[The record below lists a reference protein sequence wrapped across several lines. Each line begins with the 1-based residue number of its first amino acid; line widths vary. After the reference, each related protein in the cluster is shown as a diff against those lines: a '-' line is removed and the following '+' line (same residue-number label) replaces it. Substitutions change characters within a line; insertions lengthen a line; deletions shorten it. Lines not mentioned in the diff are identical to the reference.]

1 MTRRQITVQLQCS
14 TGASMYSEYLP
25 HLQSIVYNWTKPSWD
40 DSKLL
45 LPKREI
51 ESRLGVVSFSSSFRK
66 PSWSNSKHFLLQ
78 LNTPTMKNL
87 LIFIEVMNDIFYCI
101 ILLVF
106 RSLLWS
112 SNCSPS
118 PHFFLKISNRSRW
131 QELNV
136 FQQTQSKITIFA
148 FCPALW
154 WDNFISIKS

>member
-87 LIFIEVMNDIFYCI
+87 LIFIEVMNYIFYWNYHDG
-101 ILLVF
+101 F
-106 RSLLWS
+106 RSLLSS

-148 FCPALW
+148 FCPDLW

>member
-25 HLQSIVYNWTKPSWD
+25 HLQGTVCNRTKPSWD

-106 RSLLWS
+106 RSLPSS
-112 SNCSPS
+112 SNCSPP
-118 PHFFLKISNRSRW
+118 PHFFLKIWNHSRW

-136 FQQTQSKITIFA
+136 FQHTQSKNSIFA

>member
-1 MTRRQITVQLQCS
+1 MTRRHITVQLQCS

-25 HLQSIVYNWTKPSWD
+25 HLQSTVYNRTKPSWD

-66 PSWSNSKHFLLQ
+66 PYKSNSKHFLLQ
-78 LNTPTMKNL
+78 PSTPTMKNL

-106 RSLLWS
+106 RSLLSS
-112 SNCSPS
+112 SNCSPC

-136 FQQTQSKITIFA
+136 SQQTQSKITIFT